1 MIKAKDL
8 KFVLAVLTLII
19 LSVGNTDAFNCGKD
33 GRKLA
38 TKGMNKHQILK
49 DCGPPLSREAVGFD
63 KKGGKYRII
72 EEWVYVINEYGHKQM
87 YLLKIDDK
95 GVVAEIEWLGEQN

>member
-1 MIKAKDL
+1 MKNQRTLAV
-8 KFVLAVLTLII
+8 VLAVLMIFI
-19 LSVGNTDAFNCGKD
+19 FSVDSADAFNCGKD

-38 TKGMNKHQILK
+38 STGMNKHQILK
-49 DCGPPLSREAVGFD
+49 DCGPPQSKEIVGFD
-63 KKGGKYRII
+63 KKGGKYRIV

-95 GVVAEIEWLGEQN
+95 GIVAEIEWLGEQN